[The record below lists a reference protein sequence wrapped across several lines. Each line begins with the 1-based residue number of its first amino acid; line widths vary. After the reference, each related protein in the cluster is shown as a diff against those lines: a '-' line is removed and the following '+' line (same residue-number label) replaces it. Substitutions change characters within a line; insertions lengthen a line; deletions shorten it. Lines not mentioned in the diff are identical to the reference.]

1 MQARY
6 AAIASRGP
14 MTSTCTSKTEALPE
28 VIRQM
33 EARIEQEASP
43 DEAGVLWTAT
53 YVLMGLRYSRKMATA
68 LLRGVRA
75 MKESVTYQ
83 AIVDVGRA
91 EGRLTEAR
99 AILLRQGQKQFGP
112 PAEEVRAALQA
123 ITSIERLERLAERL
137 LDVES
142 WQELL
147 AG

>member
-1 MQARY
+1 MAPL
-6 AAIASRGP
+6 AEASP
-14 MTSTCTSKTEALPE
+14 DALPE

-83 AIVDVGRA
+83 AIVDEGRA

-99 AILLRQGQKQFGP
+99 AILLRQGRKRFGP
-112 PAEEVRAALQA
+112 PSMEVRGALEA
-123 ITSIERLERLAERL
+123 ITSIERLELLAERL